1 MNKKLEEK
9 INNKLADS
17 LIPLLDILRNNKESN
32 TICKSFVVDT
42 DDEIRGINLAVDK
55 ICSSNPD
62 IKGRVD
68 VFDHLNLDK
77 ETIIIGHPP
86 VKGPVN
92 GTTITLFLD
101 KDKDR
106 FDHPDINRFYA
117 HYPEFYTGLFNQ
129 NSRNDNA
136 LNWFIK
142 RLFVT
147 IITMEERSAHFGYI
161 KLEESTVNY
170 YGRSFVLD
178 KLVDKIEWGRF
189 KYRVMSLTM
198 RKTEYLHFLIY
209 DHEPEDKEIEKQK
222 EYLLGCSSRL
232 ERW

>member
-1 MNKKLEEK
+1 MNEFAVFNK
-9 INNKLADS
+9 IRNELLNS
-17 LIPLLDILRNNKESN
+17 LVPLLDKLRNVKNYQ
-32 TICKSFVVDT
+32 IRLSFVVS
-42 DDEIRGINLAVDK
+42 ENFQIEAMKSAVYK
-55 ICSSNPD
+55 ICSDNPD
-62 IKGRVD
+62 ILGRID
-68 VFDHLNLDK
+68 VFDDF
-77 ETIIIGHPP
+77 EIDSSIIDEMYEGP
-86 VKGPVN
+86 VKGV
-92 GTTITLFLD
+92 TILLFLD

-117 HYPEFYTGLFNQ
+117 QYPEFYTGLFNQ
-129 NSRNDNA
+129 NSRNDNT

-142 RLFVT
+142 KLFST
-147 IITMEERSAHFGYI
+147 IITMEERSARFGYL
-161 KLEESTVNY
+161 KLEESIVNY
-170 YGRSFVLD
+170 YGSLFVLD

-189 KYRVMSLTM
+189 KYRVMRLEM

>member
-9 INNKLADS
+9 INNKLVDS
-17 LIPLLDILRNNKESN
+17 LIPLLGILRKSKETN
-32 TICKSFVVDT
+32 TICKSFAVDT
-42 DDEIRGINLAVDK
+42 NDEIRGINLAVEQ

-62 IKGRVD
+62 IGRRVD

-86 VKGPVN
+86 VKGITV
-92 GTTITLFLD
+92 TLFLD

-117 HYPEFYTGLFNQ
+117 RYPEFYTGLFNQ
-129 NSRNDNA
+129 NSKNDNT
-136 LNWFIK
+136 LNLFIA
-142 RLFVT
+142 RLFRT

-161 KLEESTVNY
+161 KLEESIVNY
-170 YGRSFVLD
+170 YGRSFILD

-222 EYLLGCSSRL
+222 EYLLGCSSCL